1 MSSTRIYHNIS
12 KIPITSTLVLIFG
25 NYELWR
31 IHKGIHPYWTPK
43 LEAAGIVTRQHKT
56 TPEPSDSRAVAD
68 KVEAGGDAGE
78 AAIRWTSLNGIPIL
92 LPTLEGLMRPF
103 RKD

>member
-43 LEAAGIVTRQHKT
+43 LEAAGIVTRRHKT
-56 TPEPSDSRAVAD
+56 LSEPSDNRAVATR
-68 KVEAGGDAGE
+68 VEPSGEESE
-78 AAIRWTSLNGIPIL
+78 AAIRWTNLNGIPI
-92 LPTLEGLMRPF
+92 PTLEALMRPF

>member
-43 LEAAGIVTRQHKT
+43 LEAAGIVRRKHSTA
-56 TPEPSDSRAVAD
+56 PESSDSRAVAT
-68 KVEAGGDAGE
+68 KVEAGGE
-78 AAIRWTSLNGIPIL
+78 ESETAIRWTNINGIPI
-92 LPTLEGLMRPF
+92 PTLEALMRPF